1 MAISRI
7 IDSTFP
13 SLFDTVA
20 VYDQTTF
27 LQVFPRARVLKATV
41 KQEAKVMEHPLET
54 GAVITDHRIILPT
67 EIELSMLVQ
76 SRDYSD
82 TYRNIKQY
90 FLNATLLTV
99 QTNADVYV
107 NQLIAG
113 MPHEEDPDQFSTLT
127 VALKLKQVQFAQ
139 PQYGVVPKNPSNS
152 AKIDRGVLQPKE
164 RSQSVLADLE
174 DFIRKR

>member
-1 MAISRI
+1 MAITRI
-7 IDSTFP
+7 IDSIFP
-13 SLFDTVA
+13 TLFDDVA

-27 LQVFPRARVLKATV
+27 LQVFSRARALKATI
-41 KQEAKVMEHPLET
+41 KQEAKVMEHPVET

-67 EIELSMLVQ
+67 EIELSMIVQ
-76 SRDYSD
+76 ARDYSD

-90 FLNATLLTV
+90 FLNGTLLTV
-99 QTNADVYV
+99 QTNADVYA

-113 MPHEEDPDQFSTLT
+113 MPHEEDPDQHSTLT

-139 PQYGVVPKNPSNS
+139 AQYGILPKNPSHS
-152 AKIDRGVLQPKE
+152 TKVDRGVLQPKE
-164 RSQSVLADLE
+164 RNQSVLADLE